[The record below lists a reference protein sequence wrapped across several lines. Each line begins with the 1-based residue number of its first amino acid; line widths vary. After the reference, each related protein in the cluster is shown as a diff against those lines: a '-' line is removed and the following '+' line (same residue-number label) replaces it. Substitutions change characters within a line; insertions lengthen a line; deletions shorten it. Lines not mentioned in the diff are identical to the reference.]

1 MYVFGPV
8 SSIFDFLTFFVLFG
22 VFKLSESTFQTGW
35 FLESLATQVLVIHVI
50 RTRKIPFFQSR
61 ASLLLTVSTVS
72 ALVIGWL
79 IPLTPLGRV
88 FQFSMPPLRVL
99 VVIAGLV
106 IVYLVLV
113 GIIKR
118 IFYKRVSF

>member
-1 MYVFGPV
+1 LGDYILRPEERTTSLKASGWLVANSERILRS

-79 IPLTPLGRV
+79 IPLTPLGRI
-88 FQFSMPPLRVL
+88 FQF
-99 VVIAGLV
+99 
-106 IVYLVLV
+106 
-113 GIIKR
+113 
-118 IFYKRVSF
+118 